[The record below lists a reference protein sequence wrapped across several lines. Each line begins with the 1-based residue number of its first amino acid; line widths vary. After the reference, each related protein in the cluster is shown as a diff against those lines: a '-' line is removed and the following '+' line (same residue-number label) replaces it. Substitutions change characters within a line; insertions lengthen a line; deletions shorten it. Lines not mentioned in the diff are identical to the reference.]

1 MSRWKCDNCK
11 KILDNRCSN
20 YPHCNYCNSDVGG
33 DPEWVTQS
41 SDEGEIEY
49 LQQLLDEKHQAVLQL
64 IEQNK
69 ELKIRNKLLT
79 VDKKLLIDFINHLDD
94 VVVDGEHYEYY
105 KEWVNEP

>member
-33 DPEWVTQS
+33 
-41 SDEGEIEY
+41 EY
-49 LQQLLDEKHQAVLQL
+49 
-64 IEQNK
+64 
-69 ELKIRNKLLT
+69 
-79 VDKKLLIDFINHLDD
+79 
-94 VVVDGEHYEYY
+94 YEYY